1 MKKIIFFLFFLIYSC
16 QNFNDKNYSY
26 EKIGFASYISESKN
40 NILGLNSFLENE
52 VIHSNIPINSQVKI
66 TNLANNKNIFVK
78 IDKNS
83 TFKIGREVFIS
94 KKYFDL
100 LELNNNFP
108 LIKIETVKIN
118 KTFTAETVKIF
129 EEEKKV
135 IQNIETKSIDVVDL
149 SKNNNIKSNSLKK
162 VVIYYGDF
170 SYKNYA
176 TDFVNSLKKELK
188 NVNPNIVQIN
198 KKFRVDAL
206 TITSLEEFD
215 IFLDKITNTK
225 FENYNIS
232 LK

>member
-1 MKKIIFFLFFLIYSC
+1 
-16 QNFNDKNYSY
+16 
-26 EKIGFASYISESKN
+26 
-40 NILGLNSFLENE
+40 
-52 VIHSNIPINSQVKI
+52 
-66 TNLANNKNIFVK
+66 
-78 IDKNS
+78 
-83 TFKIGREVFIS
+83 
-94 KKYFDL
+94 
-100 LELNNNFP
+100 
-108 LIKIETVKIN
+108 
-118 KTFTAETVKIF
+118 
-129 EEEKKV
+129 
-135 IQNIETKSIDVVDL
+135 VVDL

-198 KKFRVDAL
+198 KKFRVEAL

>member
-1 MKKIIFFLFFLIYSC
+1 M
-16 QNFNDKNYSY
+16 
-26 EKIGFASYISESKN
+26 
-40 NILGLNSFLENE
+40 
-52 VIHSNIPINSQVKI
+52 
-66 TNLANNKNIFVK
+66 
-78 IDKNS
+78 
-83 TFKIGREVFIS
+83 
-94 KKYFDL
+94 
-100 LELNNNFP
+100 
-108 LIKIETVKIN
+108 
-118 KTFTAETVKIF
+118 
-129 EEEKKV
+129 
-135 IQNIETKSIDVVDL
+135 VDL

-176 TDFVNSLKKELK
+176 TDFANSLKKELK

-198 KKFRVDAL
+198 KKFRVEAL